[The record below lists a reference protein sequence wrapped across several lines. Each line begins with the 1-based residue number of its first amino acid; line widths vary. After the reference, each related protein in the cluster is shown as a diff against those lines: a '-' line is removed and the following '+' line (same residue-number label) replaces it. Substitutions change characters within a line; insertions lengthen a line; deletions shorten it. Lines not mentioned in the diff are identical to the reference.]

1 MRSGDV
7 CAEPASQWGVGAVAV
22 GASEGR
28 VVVPSRAVEV
38 VVMCPEDEA
47 FAEFQAKSGQE
58 SEFRK
63 LVQGN
68 QFVVAGG
75 QDLLDTD
82 DPIESTAE
90 PLGVSMGFAE
100 AAPVHMQTVLPQ
112 ELRSLEGIL
121 LDASGEAR
129 GSANEEDVTLGHGA
143 VHDRVPPDVV

>member
-1 MRSGDV
+1 MWSGDV
-7 CAEPASQWGVGAVAV
+7 CAEPASQWCEGAVAV

-28 VVVPSRAVEV
+28 VVVPSRAVEI

-47 FAEFQAKSGQE
+47 FAEFQAQSGQE
-58 SEFRK
+58 SEFRN

-68 QFVVAGG
+68 EFIVVGG

-82 DPIESTAE
+82 NPIEATAE

-100 AAPVHMQTVLPQ
+100 TAPVHTQAVLPQ
-112 ELRSLEGIL
+112 EFRSLEGIL

-129 GSANEEDVTLGHGA
+129 GTAYK
-143 VHDRVPPDVV
+143 